1 MVQYGKGGVYMELFA
16 VSFGLFGYFV
26 CIVIF
31 AYIVY
36 FLYLQIKLSKEKIKY
51 YERLNSQDLGK

>member
-1 MVQYGKGGVYMELFA
+1 MDLFTI
-16 VSFGLFGYFV
+16 SFGLFGYFI

-36 FLYLQIKLSKEKIKY
+36 FLYLQIKLSKLKIKY
-51 YERLNSQDLGK
+51 YENQNKEFDNVGK